1 MGPRP
6 PPRRRWTP
14 ASSRRGLRFRR
25 DSDPAPARGRISALR
40 LVARADEDILGADHE
55 SQALHTF
62 DLVGRCG
69 AASVLRADA
78 VLVLKAVSVAPGAEV
93 TVKLL
98 WTNPGG
104 RPLLLYP
111 PHTLAG
117 RLHAGTAQSEDV
129 QLVAGDAPDQL
140 TVAPGAFAQVDYSFR
155 LPPEIVGP
163 AVLEVKALGAQPV
176 MFSVQEPEMSAAAG
190 EPSNRARQEA
200 ASQAAHETALRR
212 STRLLPGIEAY
223 EPVYFGLGGERRIQR
238 QVPAQLQIPS
248 VRSVAVLPRLHPDVT
263 LGPPFQLIPISRHG
277 IPPGDI
283 LPQRSCLDFRRW
295 SPALRLAGGPRARVQ
310 RPRGFRLARH
320 QHGLSSARDWNG
332 GSATGV
338 RLAVSPKIYGYLEKS
353 DNPDIADYRGYA
365 DLQIGLLSDDWRFTA
380 LVRKGTAGT
389 KGSIQV
395 DAVLPSARDR
405 RTPRPGGRERRQ
417 RLFFRAVFRRLGRDD
432 PRL

>member
-1 MGPRP
+1 M
-6 PPRRRWTP
+6 
-14 ASSRRGLRFRR
+14 
-25 DSDPAPARGRISALR
+25 
-40 LVARADEDILGADHE
+40 
-55 SQALHTF
+55 
-62 DLVGRCG
+62 
-69 AASVLRADA
+69 
-78 VLVLKAVSVAPGAEV
+78 
-93 TVKLL
+93 
-98 WTNPGG
+98 
-104 RPLLLYP
+104 LLYP

-223 EPVYFGLGGERRIQR
+223 EPVYFGLGASGGFNAKFQLSFKYHPFDLWPFYLGYTQTSLWDLHSSSYPFRDTAYR
-238 QVPAQLQIPS
+238 PAIFYLNDHAWISADGHLRFGWQAGLEHESNGRAGSDSRGINTAF
-248 VRSVAVLPRLHPDVT
+248 VRPRLEWRFSD
-263 LGPPFQLIPISRHG
+263 
-277 IPPGDI
+277 
-283 LPQRSCLDFRRW
+283 
-295 SPALRLAGGPRARVQ
+295 
-310 RPRGFRLARH
+310 
-320 QHGLSSARDWNG
+320 
-332 GSATGV
+332 GV

-380 LVRKGTAGT
+380 VVRKGTAGT

-395 DAVLPSARDR
+395 DAVLPLRVTDELLARVGVNGVNGYFFVQYFDGWGE
-405 RTPRPGGRERRQ
+405 TILDYDLKLPAQ
-417 RLFFRAVFRRLGRDD
+417 FRAGLMVV
-432 PRL
+432 P